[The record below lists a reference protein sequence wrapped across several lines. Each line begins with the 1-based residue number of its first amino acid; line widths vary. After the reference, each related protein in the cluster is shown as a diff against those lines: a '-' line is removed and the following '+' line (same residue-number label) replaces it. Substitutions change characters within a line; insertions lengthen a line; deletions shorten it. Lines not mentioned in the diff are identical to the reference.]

1 MNSPPSATK
10 AATNQTQTEPARTR
24 TGTEGTVRDA
34 FDDVALLIGGVAV
47 IHHLDDDLTWTLMKR
62 LDRIRVRL
70 LRDLKGNSRRDDFEP
85 SVAQPPRV
93 HAAVEEFLV
102 RNRAGMGE

>member
-1 MNSPPSATK
+1 MHSPPSATK
-10 AATNQTQTEPARTR
+10 ITTTHNPEPARSTP
-24 TGTEGTVRDA
+24 GTEGSVRGA

-47 IHHLDDDLTWTLMKR
+47 IHNLDDDLTWTLMRR

-85 SVAQPPRV
+85 AAAQPPRV

-102 RNRAGMGE
+102 RNRAGIGE

>member
-10 AATNQTQTEPARTR
+10 ATTDQVQYPAAAKNGTEPL
-24 TGTEGTVRDA
+24 VRGA
-34 FDDVALLIGGVAV
+34 FDDVALLIGSVAV

-70 LRDLKGNSRRDDFEP
+70 LRDLKVQAPRNEAEP
-85 SVAQPPRV
+85 TTPEPPRV
-93 HAAVEEFLV
+93 HPAVDEFLI
-102 RNRAGMGE
+102 RNRMGTGE